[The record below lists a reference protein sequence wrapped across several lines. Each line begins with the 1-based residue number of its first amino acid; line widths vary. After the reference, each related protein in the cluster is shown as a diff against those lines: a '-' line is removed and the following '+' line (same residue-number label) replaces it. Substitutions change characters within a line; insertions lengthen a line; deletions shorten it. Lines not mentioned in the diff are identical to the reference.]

1 MPFVMDDAPEPDCY
15 GPADTADGGSRSQPQ
30 HQPPTW
36 DRLDADGWK
45 VRGLSAKMRASLR
58 ERYAPVTATVT
69 AGRHKVE
76 VREHCVTV
84 TPDAGT
90 LSPEEAQSVGAAL
103 TERQA
108 LELGTL
114 IVEYLR
120 QALPD

>member
-15 GPADTADGGSRSQPQ
+15 GPADTADGSSRSQPQ
-30 HQPPTW
+30 YQPPTW
-36 DRLDADGWK
+36 SDLDADGWK
-45 VRGLSAKMRASLR
+45 VFGMPVKTRASLR
-58 ERYAPVTATVT
+58 GRFHPMVATVT

-103 TERQA
+103 TERQSI
-108 LELGTL
+108 ELGTL